1 MPPMGRRMMFA
12 VPAALMV
19 FAAGGWAAE
28 TPAAAAGSPGASAA
42 KQKMLRSVVMGLPG
56 KGNAIS
62 TAAKVAYPG
71 GSQYRR
77 FLTQSEFRERFG
89 AGPNVRRKVL
99 TLREKR
105 GVRSVNLNRS
115 QTVALAVMRP
125 AAAKRLFCAG
135 PAIPGR
141 PCRPKGFKW
150 AISGVSVGE
159 VFPQGPAPTPPKA
172 AAGLS
177 GTPDGCSGA
186 IASKALT
193 PNQLN
198 TAYEVDELRDRGLD
212 GTGVRVNTLSSAFV
226 GMSDFSTWASCF
238 NQPVPKVTQFA
249 MPGGVVDTQDDPDET
264 VLDVEA
270 LSAVA
275 PRLERITPVFV
286 PLDQN
291 FSNSFILFM
300 LGSLDP
306 SRQGGTLPDVL
317 SISDGV
323 CEYRFRKAEKHL
335 GNRLL
340 AEAAALGITSL
351 SASGDLG
358 FRGCQSN
365 RQGTSFPASSRF
377 VTAVGGTNL
386 TLAGDNRIVGQP
398 VWSTF
403 ATEPRQG
410 VGSGGGPSSFWSRP
424 GFQTG
429 PGITPSIQAG
439 KQTRLVPDVGA
450 MASFEPGIAVYQQS
464 SGGWGGGGGT
474 SAATPLT
481 AAMVA
486 LAIQQEREAGRP
498 PLGSINPLLYEVARG
513 PGYSTTF
520 FDVTVGTSSRK
531 PNTPAG
537 QSPAGGAAQ
546 PGYDLATGL
555 GSLRATAFADAV
567 AATPPA
573 P

>member
-1 MPPMGRRMMFA
+1 
-12 VPAALMV
+12 
-19 FAAGGWAAE
+19 
-28 TPAAAAGSPGASAA
+28 
-42 KQKMLRSVVMGLPG
+42 MLRVVVMGLPG
-56 KGNAIS
+56 KGNALEAAQKIS
-62 TAAKVAYPG
+62 SPD
-71 GSQYRR
+71 SNQYRK
-77 FLTQSEFRERFG
+77 FLTQAEFRQRFG
-89 AGPNVRRKVL
+89 SSPGVQRKVL
-99 TLREKR
+99 SLRKQPGVKR
-105 GVRSVNLNRS
+105 VSLNPSR
-115 QTVALAVMRP
+115 TVALAVMRP

-135 PAIPGR
+135 PRIPGR

-150 AISGVSVGE
+150 AIRQVSLGE
-159 VFPQGPAPTPPKA
+159 IFPQGPAPTPPRSA
-172 AAGLS
+172 TRLS
-177 GTPDGCSGA
+177 GTTEGCSGA
-186 IASKALT
+186 INSKALT

-198 TAYEVDELRDRGLD
+198 TAYEVDELHTRGLD
-212 GTGVRVNTLSSAFV
+212 GSGVRVNTLSSAVV
-226 GMSDFSTWASCF
+226 GMKDFRTWASCF
-238 NQPVPKVTQFA
+238 SQPAPKVTQFA
-249 MPGGVVDTQDDPDET
+249 MPGGVVETQDDPDET

-270 LSAVA
+270 LSAIA

-306 SRQGGTLPDVL
+306 SRQGGKLPDVL

-323 CEYRFRKAEKHL
+323 CEYRFRNAEKYL

-358 FRGCQSN
+358 FQGCESAKP
-365 RQGTSFPASSRF
+365 GTSFPASSRF

-386 TLAGDNRIVGQP
+386 TLDQDNRITSQP
-398 VWSTF
+398 VWSTY
-403 ATEPRQG
+403 ATQPRQG
-410 VGSGGGPSSFWSRP
+410 VGSGGGPSRFWKRP
-424 GFQTG
+424 AFQRG
-429 PGITPSIQAG
+429 PGVTPSLQNG
-439 KQTRLVPDVGA
+439 KPKRLVPDLGA
-450 MASFEPGIAVYQQS
+450 MASFKPGIAVYQEA

-486 LAIQQEREAGRP
+486 LAIQQEKEAGRP
-498 PLGSINPLLYEVARG
+498 PLGSINALLYRLARG
-513 PGYSTTF
+513 PGYAATF
-520 FDVTVGTSSRK
+520 FDVTQGTSSKK

-555 GSLRATAFADAV
+555 GSLRATPFTDAV